1 MKLLLDSNLK
11 DNISSI
17 ILLLSQEFCLSSNT
31 NHRKGGLIGL
41 GAIAITFLS
50 SGNVANQYNT
60 IDGYLSMLVL
70 PVLECFNDLESRI
83 VYYACETL
91 YNIIK
96 VARSSILV
104 YFDEIFDGLCKLMAH
119 VDVDVK
125 NGKHLFRLCLF
136 SLI

>member
-1 MKLLLDSNLK
+1 M
-11 DNISSI
+11 
-17 ILLLSQEFCLSSNT
+17 LLSQEFCLSSNT
-31 NHRKGGLIGL
+31 NHRKGGLIGI

-50 SGNVANQYNT
+50 NTNASNQYNT
-60 IDGYLSMLVL
+60 IDGYLNLLVL

-96 VARSSILV
+96 VARSAILV

-125 NGKHLFRLCLF
+125 NGKCCHVFCNVVLNLFGF
-136 SLI
+136 